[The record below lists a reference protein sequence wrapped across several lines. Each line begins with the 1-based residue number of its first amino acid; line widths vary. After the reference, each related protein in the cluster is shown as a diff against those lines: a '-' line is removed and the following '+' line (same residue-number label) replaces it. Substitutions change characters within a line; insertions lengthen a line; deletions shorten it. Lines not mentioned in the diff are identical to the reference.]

1 MVKTDKRKYEQIRE
15 NLMFMTRAKDDTL
28 HALIALGKKMG
39 PFRYLMIAVLFVF
52 LFVYHA
58 SFHLFVQMKMRERFA
73 RAMAAAMAVSRPPLS
88 RHWGGM
94 NWVCSDTRRR
104 SRGKDSTSA

>member
-1 MVKTDKRKYEQIRE
+1 MKNETRQRKYEQIRE

-73 RAMAAAMAVSRPPLS
+73 RAMAAAMSVVLVVTSVDL
-88 RHWGGM
+88 RHLP
-94 NWVCSDTRRR
+94 
-104 SRGKDSTSA
+104 